1 MVLNGPFLLETN
13 LCAFWSTK
21 VLNGKKADIS
31 TALFLANPI
40 TKEGLQDRPAG
51 AGGTYQDWR
60 AVHYGAHNIAPRT
73 SPPEWCNVLW
83 CT

>member
-31 TALFLANPI
+31 TTLFLANPI
-40 TKEGLQDRPAG
+40 TKEGLQDRPVA
-51 AGGTYQDWR
+51 AGGTYQFTR
-60 AVHYGAHNIAPRT
+60 MVQY
-73 SPPEWCNVLW
+73 SLW